1 MLAYLLAF
9 PRAIPNRMVMQ
20 APATIFLM
28 LAALGPLGAAL
39 AATMAPPPS
48 GPVAAVFPPW
58 WDGRMAVTAAASAG
72 AVVRQGAFASVV
84 IVSATDRA
92 RLRSHGALFLLDPGA
107 FGGCSPAAH

>member
-1 MLAYLLAF
+1 
-9 PRAIPNRMVMQ
+9 
-20 APATIFLM
+20 
-28 LAALGPLGAAL
+28 
-39 AATMAPPPS
+39 
-48 GPVAAVFPPW
+48 
-58 WDGRMAVTAAASAG
+58 MAVTAAASAG